1 MRTAVY
7 AGSFDPLTNG
17 HLWMIERGLEL
28 FDRLYVAIG
37 TNSQKSYTFTVQE
50 RLEQLRESI
59 PSCERLTIS
68 EFNNLYLVNY
78 AQSVNAQFILR
89 GIRSY
94 TDYEYERGMRH
105 INNDMA
111 PNITTIFL
119 MPPRDI
125 SELSS
130 SMVKSLI
137 GIEGWQDSVRRYV
150 PVPVFESLKTVE
162 SQF

>member
-17 HLWMIERGLEL
+17 HLWMIEKGLEM

-37 TNSQKSYTFTVQE
+37 SNPSKSYTFKVEE
-50 RLEQLRESI
+50 RLRMLRESI

-68 EFNNLYLVNY
+68 EFKNRYLVEY
-78 AQSVNAQFILR
+78 ACSVDAQYILR
-89 GIRSY
+89 GIRSSS
-94 TDYEYERGMRH
+94 DYEYERVMRH
-105 INNDMA
+105 INADMA
-111 PNITTIFL
+111 PSITTTFL

-125 SELSS
+125 AELSS

-137 GIEGWQDSVRRYV
+137 GPEGWEESVKRYV
-150 PVPVFESLKTVE
+150 PSPVFQALKE
-162 SQF
+162 MNR

>member
-1 MRTAVY
+1 V
-7 AGSFDPLTNG
+7 P
-17 HLWMIERGLEL
+17 
-28 FDRLYVAIG
+28 
-37 TNSQKSYTFTVQE
+37 E
-50 RLEQLRESI
+50 RLDQLRDSI

-68 EFNNLYLVNY
+68 EFHNHYLVNY
-78 AQSVNAQFILR
+78 ARSVQAQFILR

-111 PNITTIFL
+111 PSITTIFL

-137 GIEGWQDSVRRYV
+137 GLDGWEENVRRYV
-150 PVPVFESLKTVE
+150 PVPVFESLKTAINKV
-162 SQF
+162 